1 MCLERILRL
10 RHTVAFRLTLW
21 YAAFFTGGMLI
32 VVVAFSLLLLR
43 GIHHV
48 HLSPYTLHELLEA
61 YLRFFGYSL
70 AFVALG
76 SLFVGWFMA
85 RRALSGIVQLTKTA
99 NDVAAGALNERVPV
113 KGRQDEIDRL
123 AKTFNIMLEKI
134 NDLIRGMKETN
145 DSIAHDLRSP
155 IARMRGVAE
164 AALTNESSSEAHRLL
179 AGDVV
184 DQCDRLLG
192 MINTVLDIS
201 EAEAG
206 VSKLVIEE
214 IDITEIVQDAI
225 GLFLPMAE
233 DKNITVK
240 IQASSGVKLYSDRR
254 KLQRIL
260 GNILDN
266 AIKFTPPG
274 GVITIS
280 VSSGTKEATIEVKD
294 SGIGISEKDVPQIFD
309 KFFRA
314 DRSRSEPGS
323 GLGLSLA
330 RALASSL
337 CCSLTVKSSLGDG
350 STFTLIIPRKQPIN
364 TKPCFF

>member
-1 MCLERILRL
+1 MCSERILRL
-10 RHTVAFRLTLW
+10 RHTVAFRLTVW

-32 VVVAFSLLLLR
+32 VVIAFSLLLLR

-61 YLRFFGYSL
+61 YLSFFGYSL
-70 AFVALG
+70 ACVALG
-76 SLFVGWFMA
+76 SLVVGWFMA
-85 RRALSGIVQLTKTA
+85 RRALSGVMQLTKTA
-99 NDVAAGALNERVPV
+99 NAVAAGALNERVPV
-113 KGRQDEIDRL
+113 KGHQDEIDRL
-123 AKTFNIMLEKI
+123 AITFNIMLEKI
-134 NDLIRGMKETN
+134 NALIQGMKETN

-164 AALTNESSSEAHRLL
+164 AALTKESSSEAHRLL
-179 AGDVV
+179 AGDIVE
-184 DQCDRLLG
+184 QCDRLLA

-206 VSKLVIEE
+206 VAKLIIEE
-214 IDITEIVQDAI
+214 IDVTEIVRDAV
-225 GLFLPMAE
+225 GLFLPVAE
-233 DKNITVK
+233 AKNITVK
-240 IQASSGVKLYSDRR
+240 IQVPSCVKLYSDRR

-260 GNILDN
+260 GNLLDN
-266 AIKFTPPG
+266 AIKFTPSE

-280 VSSGTKEATIEVKD
+280 VSSEEKRITIEVKD
-294 SGIGISEKDVPQIFD
+294 TGIGISEKDATRIFD

-330 RALASSL
+330 SAFAFSL
-337 CCSLTVKSSLGDG
+337 GGSLTVTSSLGHG
-350 STFTLIIPRKQPIN
+350 STFTVILPQ
-364 TKPCFF
+364 T

>member
-1 MCLERILRL
+1 MSLERILRL
-10 RHTVAFRLTLW
+10 RHTVAFRLTVW
-21 YAAFFTGGMLI
+21 YAVFFTGGMM
-32 VVVAFSLLLLR
+32 VVVIAFGLLLFR

-61 YLRFFGYSL
+61 YLKFFGFSIVC
-70 AFVALG
+70 VALG

-85 RRALSGIVQLTKTA
+85 RRALSGVVQLTKTA
-99 NDVAAGALNERVPV
+99 NAVAAGTLNERVPV
-113 KGRQDEIDRL
+113 KGKEDEIDYL

-134 NDLIRGMKETN
+134 NDLIQGMKETN
-145 DSIAHDLRSP
+145 DNIAHDLRSP
-155 IARMRGVAE
+155 ITRMRGVAE
-164 AALTNESSSEAHRLL
+164 AALLSDSSSEAHRLL
-179 AGDVV
+179 AGHVV
-184 DQCDRLLG
+184 EQCDRLLG
-192 MINTVLDIS
+192 MINAVLDIS

-214 IDITEIVQDAI
+214 IDVIQIVQDAV

-233 DKNITVK
+233 DKNITVE
-240 IQASSGVKLYSDRR
+240 IQASSGVKHYSDRR

-260 GNILDN
+260 GNLLDN

-274 GVITIS
+274 GFITIS
-280 VSSGTKEATIEVKD
+280 VSSDTKRTAIEVKD
-294 SGIGISEKDVPQIFD
+294 TGIGISEKNATQIFD

-330 RALASSL
+330 RAFASSL
-337 CCSLTVKSSLGDG
+337 GGSLTVKSSPGHG
-350 STFTLIIPRKQPIN
+350 SVFTVTIPR
-364 TKPCFF
+364 T